1 MNAEVTGGLG
11 KSNFT
16 GTLGWEARLRVQEY
30 EVFFPLKRKFMSE
43 LDQASRCNYQF
54 TGKTVD
60 RGTYYM
66 KPQGCNQQNPD
77 CAKSHGQRLGF
88 FNKPTA

>member
-1 MNAEVTGGLG
+1 
-11 KSNFT
+11 
-16 GTLGWEARLRVQEY
+16 
-30 EVFFPLKRKFMSE
+30 MSE
-43 LDQASRCNYQF
+43 LDQTSRCNYQF

-77 CAKSHGQRLGF
+77 YVKSHGQRLGF
-88 FNKPTA
+88 FNKPTAQE